1 MRANTGQR
9 YPFAFLLVSAVACAT
24 ATEED
29 IPPAQQPDD
38 VGNTGGTGN
47 DGTGGTAPGTGGSA
61 ANGGSTSVGSG
72 GSTSAGGSKSNG
84 SGGGKATGGTGF
96 GSGGST
102 GSGGSKS
109 GGFAGFGF
117 PPATGGTASGG
128 STGTPSPAACPNP
141 IEPATPGAVQGDSGS
156 FGTLEAVCYF
166 VEGNFN
172 SWNCSNLGGR
182 TIAVN
187 GTPVLMC
194 GGPLPAKVD
203 GGYYFEFG
211 ASTSIE
217 YTSFYWY
224 TS

>member
-1 MRANTGQR
+1 MLRRLEFHRMRANLAQR
-9 YPFAFLLVSAVACAT
+9 YAICLALVAAAACAT

-29 IPPAQQPDD
+29 IPPPEPLEGS
-38 VGNTGGTGN
+38 GNTGGTG
-47 DGTGGTAPGTGGSA
+47 
-61 ANGGSTSVGSG
+61 
-72 GSTSAGGSKSNG
+72 
-84 SGGGKATGGTGF
+84 ATGGTGLS
-96 GSGGST
+96 SGGNASSGGNT
-102 GSGGSKS
+102 SRGGSKS
-109 GGFAGFGF
+109 DG
-117 PPATGGTASGG
+117 ATGGTASGG
-128 STGTPSPAACPNP
+128 GTPSPAVCPDP
-141 IEPATPGAVQGDSGS
+141 REPATSGAAQGDSGS

-166 VEGNFN
+166 VEGSFN

-187 GTPVLMC
+187 GTPMLMC

-211 ASTSIE
+211 ASASTD